1 MAKIIINKYKEIL
14 IVVDSLKIDYNK
26 FIKLWFIQTINS

>member
-26 FIKLWFIQTINS
+26 FIKL